1 MLYFRIKLNMKMTKF
16 LAMRPT
22 RMTCILATLKRGD
35 VYPIIGAR
43 NFIFHM
49 LNPYNLH
56 PLNT

>member
-1 MLYFRIKLNMKMTKF
+1 MKMTKF

-56 PLNT
+56 QLNT